1 MEQTL
6 CPVECLN
13 YDADDF
19 LTKHSTFM
27 LTLVGSVS
35 AALGV
40 VFSYCL
46 KSRCSKINMGCI
58 SCDRVP
64 PNEDVTITSNT
75 STNTENNN
83 NDNI

>member
-1 MEQTL
+1 MNQPL

-13 YDADDF
+13 FDADDF

-27 LTLVGSVS
+27 LTLVGSIS

-46 KSRCSKINMGCI
+46 KSRCSKINIGCI
-58 SCDRVP
+58 SCDRTP
-64 PNEDVTITSNT
+64 PNEDVTIIS
-75 STNTENNN
+75 NTENNN